1 MTAPLTGLIHGA
13 QQGDS
18 DAANALFAAT
28 YTDLRRLAR
37 ARLRAVRRHT
47 SLDTGSL
54 IHESYLRF
62 AQGQNRALDGRE
74 HFMRWASRVMRS
86 VIVDHARR
94 RLAERHGGGR
104 EHVRLDDAMA
114 AAPSAEAE
122 IVGVHEAL
130 DRLAAV
136 DPRAAQ
142 LVEMRY
148 FGGLTDAEIAP
159 ILKITERTVRR
170 DWLKAR
176 LLLRAALACPS

>member
-1 MTAPLTGLIHGA
+1 MTVTLTGLIHDA
-13 QQGDS
+13 QQGNA
-18 DAANALFAAT
+18 DAADALFAAT
-28 YTDLRRLAR
+28 YSDLRRLAR
-37 ARLRAVRRHT
+37 ARLRGTRRHT
-47 SLDTGSL
+47 LLDTGSL

-62 AQGQNRALDGRE
+62 AQGRNGPLEGRE

-104 EHVRLDDAMA
+104 EHVTLDDAIA

-122 IVGVHEAL
+122 IVGVHNAL

-136 DPRAAQ
+136 DSRAAQ
-142 LVEMRY
+142 LVELRY
-148 FGGLTDAEIAP
+148 FGGFTDAEIAP
-159 ILKITERTVRR
+159 VLGVTERTVRR

-176 LLLRAALACPS
+176 LLLRAALTLTN